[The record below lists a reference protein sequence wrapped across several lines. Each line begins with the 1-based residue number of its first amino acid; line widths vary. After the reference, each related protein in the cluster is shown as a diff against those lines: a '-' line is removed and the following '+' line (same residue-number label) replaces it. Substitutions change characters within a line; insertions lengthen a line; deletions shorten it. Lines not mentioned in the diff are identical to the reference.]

1 MIKFKFTSAK
11 KADNN
16 GEFGLLFEVLSQDEN
31 QIGKGLA
38 VYSFQASNGW
48 AVKSC
53 RGVNIKPEEKTVVV
67 MGESGSQSVL

>member
-11 KADNN
+11 KADND

-31 QIGKGLA
+31 QIGKGLT

-48 AVKSC
+48 AVKSS
-53 RGVNIKPEEKTVVV
+53 K
-67 MGESGSQSVL
+67 